1 MLVSTN
7 SRAEPKKFLLENIQ
21 GTRRVKDATEVDEFR
36 LRLRGCD
43 LSGFDIHSLDL
54 VAVDFRD
61 ANLSHTNLGGA
72 ILSKSN
78 LSWAKLKERISNG
91 RLGPR
96 RGFSPSRLT
105 WQTESCSRPDGGTA
119 TCPC

>member
-78 LSWAKLKERISNG
+78 LSGAKLKGANLQRSAWTPPWVLSIEIDLADRVLLS
-91 RLGPR
+91 
-96 RGFSPSRLT
+96 T
-105 WQTESCSRPDGGTA
+105 
-119 TCPC
+119 